1 MRFANP
7 TILFALSA
15 VSIPI
20 LIHLFNLRKFK
31 RVLFTNVQLL
41 KEVQQQTIKQHR
53 LKHLLVLLSRIL
65 FILFLVFAFAK
76 PFIPSSK
83 QSIRQ
88 GVNYTS
94 IYIDNSFSMNLQN
107 EDGVLLEQAKN
118 KAKEIISAYQASD
131 KFQIISNDLAAQ
143 SQQFLTKEETYKAID
158 ELKISPNFC
167 ALTSV
172 INRQNSLFATV
183 NATNKNC
190 FYLSDFQKNT
200 IDKQLKQV
208 IDTNINYRM
217 VYFNASPI
225 QNISIDSVWFDA
237 PIHLANQAEKLI
249 IKVSNHS
256 AEAIKDLPIN
266 LQLNNQSKA
275 LITIDIESNAT
286 KIDTIFYTNNSSR
299 IQKGMVAIASE
310 QLPFDDQYYFGYE
323 IAENIP
329 VLLINGNNLSSK
341 YIQSVY
347 QTEAIIKLS
356 VNAFE
361 QINYADFNNFETI
374 ILNEPI
380 TLSDGLI
387 AMLQQ
392 VVADGKSLIIIP
404 SEKTNLPALN
414 KLLNTF
420 QIPNFIA
427 LQANEQKIK
436 ELNISDKIFAG
447 VFNNFSENMQFP
459 TLKKYF
465 IQQNTALEAIL
476 KLNDGTVVLQ
486 KNKYKKGSVYLYS
499 FSLDPSFG
507 DFAKHPLMVP
517 LFLRIPQISN
527 YDLQLAYEIGKQNR
541 LNISTIS
548 NPISEQNQYLLSI
561 GSQQWIPE
569 WKIINSNTYLL
580 IPAEINQAGWLTLQ
594 NKQQNIRAIALNYNR
609 SESNLSYLNTSAL
622 SDFGFKTAIVYET
635 SFHNF
640 KNTIAQ
646 DNFGLQLW
654 KICVILAL
662 VFLASEVLILRFFS
676 RF

>member
-94 IYIDNSFSMNLQN
+94 IYIDNSFSMDLQN
-107 EDGVLLEQAKN
+107 EQGVLLEQAKN
-118 KAKEIISAYQASD
+118 KAKEIISAYQATD

-158 ELKISPNFC
+158 ELKISSNFC
-167 ALTSV
+167 ALSNV

-183 NATNKNC
+183 NASNKNC

-208 IDTNINYRM
+208 IDTSINYRM

-249 IKVSNHS
+249 IKVTNHS
-256 AEAIKDLPIN
+256 TEAVKDLPIN
-266 LQLNNQSKA
+266 LQLNDLSKA
-275 LITIDIESNAT
+275 LITIYIASNET

-299 IQKGMVAIASE
+299 IQKGKVTIASE
-310 QLPFDDQYYFGYE
+310 QLSFDDQYYFAYE
-323 IAENIP
+323 IADNIP

-347 QTEAIIKLS
+347 QTEAVIKLS
-356 VNAFE
+356 INAFE
-361 QINYADFNNFETI
+361 QINYAEFTNYETI
-374 ILNEPI
+374 ILNEP
-380 TLSDGLI
+380 TYVSDGLI

-404 SEKTNLPALN
+404 SERTNIPVLN
-414 KLLNTF
+414 KLLNNF
-420 QIPNFIA
+420 QIPNFIT

-436 ELNISDKIFAG
+436 ELNISDKIFIG
-447 VFNNFSENMQFP
+447 VFNNFSENLQFP
-459 TLKKYF
+459 TIKKYF
-465 IQQNTALEAIL
+465 TQQNTALEAIL
-476 KLNDGTVVLQ
+476 KLNDGTVVLK

-561 GSQQWIPE
+561 GTQQWIPE

-580 IPAEINQAGWLTLQ
+580 IPAEITQAGWLTLQ

-622 SDFGFKTAIVYET
+622 SDFGFKTAIIYEA
-635 SFHNF
+635 SFYNF

>member
-41 KEVQQQTIKQHR
+41 KEVQQQTIKKHR

-143 SQQFLTKEETYKAID
+143 SQQFLTKEETFKAID

-380 TLSDGLI
+380 SLSDGLI

-392 VVADGKSLIIIP
+392 VVAAGKSLIIIP
-404 SEKTNLPALN
+404 SEKTNIPSLN

-427 LQANEQKIK
+427 LQANEQKMK

-459 TLKKYF
+459 TIKKYF
-465 IQQNTALEAIL
+465 SQQNTSLEAIL

-609 SESNLSYLNTSAL
+609 SESNLSYLNSSAL
-622 SDFGFKTAIVYET
+622 SDFGFKTAIIYEA

>member
-172 INRQNSLFATV
+172 INRQNSLFVTV

-217 VYFNASPI
+217 VYFNASSI

-380 TLSDGLI
+380 SLSDGLI

-392 VVADGKSLIIIP
+392 VVAAGKSLIIIP
-404 SEKTNLPALN
+404 SEKTNIPSLN

-459 TLKKYF
+459 TIKKYF
-465 IQQNTALEAIL
+465 SQQNTSLEAIL

-609 SESNLSYLNTSAL
+609 SESNLSYLNSSAL
-622 SDFGFKTAIVYET
+622 SDFGFKTAIIYEA

-640 KNTIAQ
+640 KNTIVQ

>member
-7 TILFALSA
+7 SILFALSA

-94 IYIDNSFSMNLQN
+94 IYIDNSFSMDLQN
-107 EDGVLLEQAKN
+107 EQGVLLEQAKN
-118 KAKEIISAYQASD
+118 KAKEIISAYQATD

-158 ELKISPNFC
+158 ELKISSNFC
-167 ALTSV
+167 ALSSV

-183 NATNKNC
+183 NASNKNC

-200 IDKQLKQV
+200 IDKQLKQL
-208 IDTNINYRM
+208 IDTSINYRM

-249 IKVSNHS
+249 IKVTNHS
-256 AEAIKDLPIN
+256 TEAVKDLPIN
-266 LQLNNQSKA
+266 LQLNDQSKA
-275 LITIDIESNAT
+275 LITINIASNET
-286 KIDTIFYTNNSSR
+286 KIDTIFYTNNPSR
-299 IQKGMVAIASE
+299 IQKGKVTIASE
-310 QLPFDDQYYFGYE
+310 QLSFDDQYYFAYE
-323 IAENIP
+323 IADNIP

-347 QTEAIIKLS
+347 QTEAVIKLS
-356 VNAFE
+356 INAFE
-361 QINYADFNNFETI
+361 QINYADFKNYETI
-374 ILNEPI
+374 ILNEP
-380 TLSDGLI
+380 TYVSDGLI

-404 SEKTNLPALN
+404 SEKTNIPALN
-414 KLLNTF
+414 KLLNNF
-420 QIPNFIA
+420 QIPNFIT
-427 LQANEQKIK
+427 LQADEQKIK
-436 ELNISDKIFAG
+436 ELNISDKIFIG
-447 VFNNFSENMQFP
+447 VFNNFSENLQFP
-459 TLKKYF
+459 TIKKYF
-465 IQQNTALEAIL
+465 TQQNSALEAIL

-548 NPISEQNQYLLSI
+548 NPISEQNQYLLNI
-561 GSQQWIPE
+561 GTQQWIPE

-580 IPAEINQAGWLTLQ
+580 IPAEITQAGWLTLQ

-622 SDFGFKTAIVYET
+622 SDFGFKTAI
-635 SFHNF
+635 
-640 KNTIAQ
+640 I
-646 DNFGLQLW
+646 
-654 KICVILAL
+654 
-662 VFLASEVLILRFFS
+662 
-676 RF
+676 

>member
-1 MRFANP
+1 MEDIQDFA
-7 TILFALSA
+7 
-15 VSIPI
+15 IPI
-20 LIHLFNLRKFK
+20 LTTFNLRKFK
-31 RVLFTNVQLL
+31 RVFFTNVQLL

-107 EDGVLLEQAKN
+107 ANGVLLEQAKN
-118 KAKEIISAYQASD
+118 KAKEIISAYQTTD
-131 KFQIISNDLAAQ
+131 KFQIITNDLAAQ

-172 INRQNSLFATV
+172 MNRQNSLFSTV
-183 NATNKNC
+183 NAINKNC

-249 IKVSNHS
+249 IKVTNFST
-256 AEAIKDLPIN
+256 EAVKDLPIN
-266 LQLNNQSKA
+266 LQINNQSKA
-275 LITIDIESNAT
+275 LITIDIAPNTT

-310 QLPFDDQYYFGYE
+310 QLPFDDQYYFAYE

-329 VLLINGNNLSSK
+329 VLLINGNALSSK

-361 QINYADFNNFETI
+361 QINYADFNNYETI

-380 TLSDGLI
+380 NLSDGLM
-387 AMLQQ
+387 AMLQKI
-392 VVADGKSLIIIP
+392 VADGKSLIIIP
-404 SEKTNLPALN
+404 SEKTNLPSLN

-420 QIPNFIA
+420 QIPNLIA

-436 ELNISDKIFAG
+436 ELNISDKIFTG

-459 TLKKYF
+459 TIKKYF
-465 IQQNTALEAIL
+465 SQQNTALEAIL

-507 DFAKHPLMVP
+507 DFAMHPLMVP
-517 LFLRIPQISN
+517 MFLRIPQISN
-527 YDLQLAYEIGKQNR
+527 YDLQLAYEIGKQNK
-541 LNISTIS
+541 LNIATIS
-548 NPISEQNQYLLSI
+548 NPISEQNQYLLTI

-569 WKIINSNTYLL
+569 WKIINSNSILL
-580 IPAEINQAGWLTLQ
+580 IPAEINQAGWLSLQ

-609 SESNLSYLNTSAL
+609 SESNLSYLNSSAL
-622 SDFGFKTAIVYET
+622 SDFGFKTAIIYEA

>member
-208 IDTNINYRM
+208 IDTNINYRI
-217 VYFNASPI
+217 VYFNVSPI

-380 TLSDGLI
+380 SLSDGLI

-392 VVADGKSLIIIP
+392 VVAAGKSLIIIP

-427 LQANEQKIK
+427 LQANEQKMK

-609 SESNLSYLNTSAL
+609 SESNLSYLNSSAL
-622 SDFGFKTAIVYET
+622 SDFGFKTAIIYEA

>member
-143 SQQFLTKEETYKAID
+143 SQQFLTKEETFKAID

-172 INRQNSLFATV
+172 MNRQNSLFATV
-183 NATNKNC
+183 NAINKNC

-208 IDTNINYRM
+208 IDTSINYRM

-275 LITIDIESNAT
+275 LITIDIASNAT

-299 IQKGMVAIASE
+299 IQKGIVAIASE

-329 VLLINGNNLSSK
+329 VLLINGNTLSSK

-361 QINYADFNNFETI
+361 QINYADFNNYETI
-374 ILNEPI
+374 ILNEP
-380 TLSDGLI
+380 TYLSDGLM

-404 SEKTNLPALN
+404 SEKTNFPALN

-427 LQANEQKIK
+427 LQANEKKIK

-459 TLKKYF
+459 TIKKYF
-465 IQQNTALEAIL
+465 SQQNTALEAIL

-548 NPISEQNQYLLSI
+548 NPISEQNQYLLTI

-609 SESNLSYLNTSAL
+609 SESNLNYLNSSAL
-622 SDFGFKTAIVYET
+622 SDFGFKTAIIYEA

>member
-94 IYIDNSFSMNLQN
+94 IYIDNSFSMDLQN
-107 EDGVLLEQAKN
+107 EQGVLLEQAKN
-118 KAKEIISAYQASD
+118 KAKEIISAYQATD

-158 ELKISPNFC
+158 ELKISSNFC
-167 ALTSV
+167 ALSSV

-183 NATNKNC
+183 NASNKNC

-200 IDKQLKQV
+200 IDKQLKQL
-208 IDTNINYRM
+208 IDTSINYRM

-225 QNISIDSVWFDA
+225 QNISIDSVWFNA

-249 IKVSNHS
+249 IKVTNHS
-256 AEAIKDLPIN
+256 SEAIKDLPIN

-275 LITIDIESNAT
+275 LITINIASNET

-299 IQKGMVAIASE
+299 IQKGKVTIASE
-310 QLPFDDQYYFGYE
+310 QLSFDDQYYFAYE
-323 IAENIP
+323 IADNIP

-347 QTEAIIKLS
+347 QTEAVIKLS
-356 VNAFE
+356 INAFE
-361 QINYADFNNFETI
+361 QINYADFKNYETI
-374 ILNEPI
+374 ILNEP
-380 TLSDGLI
+380 TYVSDGLI

-404 SEKTNLPALN
+404 SEKTNIPALN
-414 KLLNTF
+414 KLLNNF
-420 QIPNFIA
+420 QIPNFIT

-436 ELNISDKIFAG
+436 ELNISDKIFIG
-447 VFNNFSENMQFP
+447 VFNNFSENLQFP
-459 TLKKYF
+459 TIKKYF
-465 IQQNTALEAIL
+465 TQQNSALEAIL

-561 GSQQWIPE
+561 GTQQWIPE

-580 IPAEINQAGWLTLQ
+580 IPAEITQAGWLTLQ

-622 SDFGFKTAIVYET
+622 SDFGFKTAIIYEA

>member
-94 IYIDNSFSMNLQN
+94 IYIDNSFSMDLQN
-107 EDGVLLEQAKN
+107 EQGVLLEQAKN
-118 KAKEIISAYQASD
+118 KAKEIISAYQATD

-158 ELKISPNFC
+158 ELKISSNFC
-167 ALTSV
+167 ALSSV

-183 NATNKNC
+183 NASNKNC

-200 IDKQLKQV
+200 IDKQLKQL
-208 IDTNINYRM
+208 IDTSINYRM

-225 QNISIDSVWFDA
+225 QNISIDSVWFNA

-249 IKVSNHS
+249 IKVTNHS
-256 AEAIKDLPIN
+256 SEAIKDLPIN

-275 LITIDIESNAT
+275 LITINIASNET
-286 KIDTIFYTNNSSR
+286 KIDTIFYTNNTSQ
-299 IQKGMVAIASE
+299 IQKGKVTIASE
-310 QLPFDDQYYFGYE
+310 QLSFDDQYYFAYE
-323 IAENIP
+323 IADNIP

-347 QTEAIIKLS
+347 QTEAVIKLS
-356 VNAFE
+356 INAFE
-361 QINYADFNNFETI
+361 QINYADFKNYETI
-374 ILNEPI
+374 ILNEP
-380 TLSDGLI
+380 TYVSDGLI

-404 SEKTNLPALN
+404 SEKTNIPALN
-414 KLLNTF
+414 KLLNNF
-420 QIPNFIA
+420 QIPNFIT

-436 ELNISDKIFAG
+436 ELNISDKIFIG
-447 VFNNFSENMQFP
+447 VFNNFSENLQFP
-459 TLKKYF
+459 TIKKYF
-465 IQQNTALEAIL
+465 TQQNSALEAIL

-561 GSQQWIPE
+561 GTQQWIPE

-580 IPAEINQAGWLTLQ
+580 IPAEITQAGWLTLQ

-622 SDFGFKTAIVYET
+622 SDFGFKTAIIYEA

>member
-1 MRFANP
+1 
-7 TILFALSA
+7 
-15 VSIPI
+15 
-20 LIHLFNLRKFK
+20 
-31 RVLFTNVQLL
+31 
-41 KEVQQQTIKQHR
+41 
-53 LKHLLVLLSRIL
+53 
-65 FILFLVFAFAK
+65 
-76 PFIPSSK
+76 
-83 QSIRQ
+83 
-88 GVNYTS
+88 
-94 IYIDNSFSMNLQN
+94 
-107 EDGVLLEQAKN
+107 
-118 KAKEIISAYQASD
+118 
-131 KFQIISNDLAAQ
+131 
-143 SQQFLTKEETYKAID
+143 
-158 ELKISPNFC
+158 
-167 ALTSV
+167 
-172 INRQNSLFATV
+172 
-183 NATNKNC
+183 
-190 FYLSDFQKNT
+190 
-200 IDKQLKQV
+200 
-208 IDTNINYRM
+208 M
-217 VYFNASPI
+217 VYFNASSI

-380 TLSDGLI
+380 SLSDGLI

-392 VVADGKSLIIIP
+392 VVAAGKSLIIIP
-404 SEKTNLPALN
+404 SEKTNIPSLN

-459 TLKKYF
+459 TIKKYF
-465 IQQNTALEAIL
+465 SQQNTSLEAIL

-569 WKIINSNTYLL
+569 WTIINSNTYLL

-609 SESNLSYLNTSAL
+609 SESNLSYLNSSAL
-622 SDFGFKTAIVYET
+622 SDFGFKTAIIYEA

>member
-53 LKHLLVLLSRIL
+53 LKHILVLLTRIL

-131 KFQIISNDLAAQ
+131 KFQIISNDLTAQ
-143 SQQFLTKEETYKAID
+143 SQHFLTKEETHKAIE

-172 INRQNSLFATV
+172 MNRQNSLFATV

-190 FYLSDFQKNT
+190 FYLSDFQKNY
-200 IDKQLKQV
+200 IDKEIKQV
-208 IDTNINYRM
+208 IDTHINYRM

-237 PIHLANQAEKLI
+237 PIHLANQAEKLM
-249 IKVSNHS
+249 IKVTNHS
-256 AEAIKDLPIN
+256 REAVKDLPIN

-275 LITIDIESNAT
+275 LITIDIASNST
-286 KIDTIFYTNNSSR
+286 NIDTIYYTNNSSS
-299 IQKGMVAIASE
+299 IQKGMVTIASE
-310 QLPFDDQYYFGYE
+310 QLSFDDQYYFAYE

-341 YIQSVY
+341 YIQTVY

-356 VNAFE
+356 INAFE
-361 QINYADFNNFETI
+361 QINYADFNNYETI
-374 ILNEPI
+374 ILNEPAN
-380 TLSDGLI
+380 LSDGLM

-392 VVADGKSLIIIP
+392 VVADGKSLIILP
-404 SEKTNLPALN
+404 SEKTNLLALN

-427 LQANEQKIK
+427 LQSNEQKIK
-436 ELNISDKIFAG
+436 ELNISDKIFLG
-447 VFNNFSENMQFP
+447 VFNNFSKNMQFP
-459 TLKKYF
+459 TIKKYF
-465 IQQNTALEAIL
+465 NQQNTALEAIL

-527 YDLQLAYEIGKQNR
+527 YDLQLAYELGKQNKIN
-541 LNISTIS
+541 LSTIS
-548 NPISEQNQYLLSI
+548 KPILEQNQYLLSI

-580 IPAEINQAGWLTLQ
+580 IPAEINQAGWLSLQ

-609 SESNLSYLNTSAL
+609 SESNLSYLNSSAL
-622 SDFGFKTAIVYET
+622 SDFGFKTAIIYEA

>member
-143 SQQFLTKEETYKAID
+143 SQQFLTKEETFKAID

-217 VYFNASPI
+217 VYFNASSI

-380 TLSDGLI
+380 SLSDGLI

-392 VVADGKSLIIIP
+392 VVAAGKSLIIIP
-404 SEKTNLPALN
+404 SEKTNIPSLN

-427 LQANEQKIK
+427 LQANEQKMK

-459 TLKKYF
+459 TIKKYF
-465 IQQNTALEAIL
+465 SQQNTSLEAIL

-609 SESNLSYLNTSAL
+609 SESNLSYLNSSAL
-622 SDFGFKTAIVYET
+622 SDFGFKTAIIYEA

>member
-7 TILFALSA
+7 TVLFALSA

-208 IDTNINYRM
+208 IDTNINYRI

-380 TLSDGLI
+380 SLSDGLI

-392 VVADGKSLIIIP
+392 VVAAGKSLIIIP
-404 SEKTNLPALN
+404 SEKTNIPSLN

-459 TLKKYF
+459 TIKKYF
-465 IQQNTALEAIL
+465 SQQNTSLEAIL

-609 SESNLSYLNTSAL
+609 SESNLSYLNSSAL
-622 SDFGFKTAIVYET
+622 SDFGFKTAIIYEA

>member
-107 EDGVLLEQAKN
+107 EEGVLLEQAKN

-208 IDTNINYRM
+208 VDTNINYRM
-217 VYFNASPI
+217 VYFNSSLI

-420 QIPNFIA
+420 QISNFIA
-427 LQANEQKIK
+427 LQANEQKMK

-459 TLKKYF
+459 TIKKYF
-465 IQQNTALEAIL
+465 SQQNTALEAIL

-622 SDFGFKTAIVYET
+622 SDFGFKTAIIYEA

>member
-143 SQQFLTKEETYKAID
+143 SQQFLTKEETFKAID

-172 INRQNSLFATV
+172 MNRQNSLFATV
-183 NATNKNC
+183 SAINKNC

-208 IDTNINYRM
+208 IDTSINYRM

-275 LITIDIESNAT
+275 LITIDIASNAT

-329 VLLINGNNLSSK
+329 VLLINGNTLSSK

-361 QINYADFNNFETI
+361 QINYADFNNYETI
-374 ILNEPI
+374 ILNEP
-380 TLSDGLI
+380 TYLSDGLM

-427 LQANEQKIK
+427 LQANEKKIK

-459 TLKKYF
+459 TIKKYF
-465 IQQNTALEAIL
+465 SQQNTALEAIL

-548 NPISEQNQYLLSI
+548 NPISEQNQYLLTI

-609 SESNLSYLNTSAL
+609 SESNLNYLNSSAL
-622 SDFGFKTAIVYET
+622 SDFGFKTAIIYEA

>member
-94 IYIDNSFSMNLQN
+94 IYIDNSFSMDLQN
-107 EDGVLLEQAKN
+107 EQGVLLEQAKN
-118 KAKEIISAYQASD
+118 KAKEIISAYQATD

-158 ELKISPNFC
+158 ELKISSNFC
-167 ALTSV
+167 ALSSV

-183 NATNKNC
+183 NASNKNC

-200 IDKQLKQV
+200 IDKQLKQL
-208 IDTNINYRM
+208 IDTSINYRM

-225 QNISIDSVWFDA
+225 QNISIDSVWFNA

-249 IKVSNHS
+249 IKVTNHS
-256 AEAIKDLPIN
+256 SEAIKDLPIN

-275 LITIDIESNAT
+275 LITINIASNET

-299 IQKGMVAIASE
+299 IQKGKVTIASE
-310 QLPFDDQYYFGYE
+310 QLSFDDQYYFAYE
-323 IAENIP
+323 IADNIP

-347 QTEAIIKLS
+347 QTEAVIKLS
-356 VNAFE
+356 INAFE
-361 QINYADFNNFETI
+361 QINYADFKNYETI
-374 ILNEPI
+374 ILNEP
-380 TLSDGLI
+380 TYVSDGLI

-404 SEKTNLPALN
+404 SEKTNIPALN
-414 KLLNTF
+414 KLLNNF
-420 QIPNFIA
+420 QIPNFIT

-436 ELNISDKIFAG
+436 ELNISDKIFIG
-447 VFNNFSENMQFP
+447 VFNNFSENLQFP
-459 TLKKYF
+459 TIKKYF
-465 IQQNTALEAIL
+465 TQQNTALEAIL

-561 GSQQWIPE
+561 GTQQWIPE

-580 IPAEINQAGWLTLQ
+580 IPAEITQAGWLTLQ

-622 SDFGFKTAIVYET
+622 SDFGFKTAIIYEA

>member
-7 TILFALSA
+7 TVLLALSA

-65 FILFLVFAFAK
+65 FIFFLVFAFAK
-76 PFIPSSK
+76 PFIPSST
-83 QSIRQ
+83 QSVRQ

-107 EDGVLLEQAKN
+107 ANGVLLEQAKN
-118 KAKEIISAYQASD
+118 KAKEIVSAYQPSD

-143 SQQFLTKEETYKAID
+143 SQHFLTKEETFKAID
-158 ELKISPNFC
+158 ELNISPNFC

-172 INRQNSLFATV
+172 INRQNSLFSTV
-183 NATNKNC
+183 SAINKNC

-208 IDTNINYRM
+208 IDTSINYRM

-225 QNISIDSVWFDA
+225 QNIAIDSVWFDA
-237 PIHLANQAEKLI
+237 PIHLANQSEKLI
-249 IKVSNHS
+249 IKVTNYSS
-256 AEAIKDLPIN
+256 EAVKDLPIN

-275 LITIDIESNAT
+275 LITIDIAPNAT

-310 QLPFDDQYYFGYE
+310 QLPFDDQYYFAYE

-329 VLLINGNNLSSK
+329 VLLINGNTLSSK

-347 QTEAIIKLS
+347 QTETIIELS
-356 VNAFE
+356 VNSFE
-361 QINYADFNNFETI
+361 QINYASFNNYETI

-380 TLSDGLI
+380 NLSDGLM

-404 SEKTNLPALN
+404 SEKTNLPNLN

-427 LQANEQKIK
+427 LQSNEQKIK
-436 ELNISDKIFAG
+436 ELNISDKIFTG
-447 VFNNFSENMQFP
+447 VFNNYSENLQFP
-459 TLKKYF
+459 TIKKYF
-465 IQQNTALEAIL
+465 NQQNTALEAIL

-499 FSLDPSFG
+499 FSMDPSFG
-507 DFAKHPLMVP
+507 DFAKHSLMVP

-527 YDLQLAYEIGKQNR
+527 YDLQIAYEIGKQNK

-548 NPISEQNQYLLSI
+548 NPISDQNQYLLTI

-569 WKIINSNTYLL
+569 WKIINSNTYLV
-580 IPAEINQAGWLTLQ
+580 IPEEINQAGWLSLQ

-609 SESNLSYLNTSAL
+609 SESYLSYLNSSAL
-622 SDFGFKTAIVYET
+622 SDFGFKTAIIYEA

>member
-41 KEVQQQTIKQHR
+41 KEVQQQTIKKHR

-143 SQQFLTKEETYKAID
+143 SQQFLTKEETFKAID

-217 VYFNASPI
+217 VYFNASSI

-380 TLSDGLI
+380 SLSDGLI

-404 SEKTNLPALN
+404 SEKTNLPAFN

-427 LQANEQKIK
+427 LQANEQKMK

-459 TLKKYF
+459 TIKKYF
-465 IQQNTALEAIL
+465 SQQNTSLEAIL

-609 SESNLSYLNTSAL
+609 SESNLSYLNSSAL
-622 SDFGFKTAIVYET
+622 SDFGFKTAIIYEA

>member
-158 ELKISPNFC
+158 EQKISPNFC

-208 IDTNINYRM
+208 IDTNINYRI
-217 VYFNASPI
+217 VYFNVSPI

-380 TLSDGLI
+380 SLSDGLI

-427 LQANEQKIK
+427 LQANEQKMK

-609 SESNLSYLNTSAL
+609 SESNLSYLNSSAL
-622 SDFGFKTAIVYET
+622 SDFGFKTAIIYEA

>member
-143 SQQFLTKEETYKAID
+143 SQQFLTKEETFKAID

-217 VYFNASPI
+217 VYFNASSI

-299 IQKGMVAIASE
+299 IQKGMVAISSE

-404 SEKTNLPALN
+404 SEKTNLPSFN

-420 QIPNFIA
+420 QIPNLIA
-427 LQANEQKIK
+427 LQANEQKMK

-507 DFAKHPLMVP
+507 DFAKHSLMVP

-622 SDFGFKTAIVYET
+622 SDFGFKTAIIYEA

>member
-53 LKHLLVLLSRIL
+53 LKHLLVLFSRIL

-143 SQQFLTKEETYKAID
+143 SQQFLTKEETFKAID

-172 INRQNSLFATV
+172 MNRQNSLFATV
-183 NATNKNC
+183 NASNKNC

-208 IDTNINYRM
+208 IDTSINYRM
-217 VYFNASPI
+217 VYFNARPI

-275 LITIDIESNAT
+275 LITIDIASNAT

-361 QINYADFNNFETI
+361 QINYADFNNYETI
-374 ILNEPI
+374 ILNEP
-380 TLSDGLI
+380 TNLSDGLM

-459 TLKKYF
+459 TIKKYF
-465 IQQNTALEAIL
+465 SQQNTALEAIL
-476 KLNDGTVVLQ
+476 KLIDGTVVLQ

-548 NPISEQNQYLLSI
+548 NPISEQNQYFLSI

-580 IPAEINQAGWLTLQ
+580 IPDEINQAGWLTLQ

-609 SESNLSYLNTSAL
+609 SESNLNYLNSSAL
-622 SDFGFKTAIVYET
+622 SDFGFKTAIIYEA

>member
-31 RVLFTNVQLL
+31 RVFFTNVQLL

-107 EDGVLLEQAKN
+107 ANGVLLEQAKN
-118 KAKEIISAYQASD
+118 KAKEIISAYQTTD
-131 KFQIISNDLAAQ
+131 KFQIITNDLAAQ

-172 INRQNSLFATV
+172 MNRQNSLFSTV
-183 NATNKNC
+183 NAINKNC

-249 IKVSNHS
+249 IKVTNFST
-256 AEAIKDLPIN
+256 EAVKDLPIN
-266 LQLNNQSKA
+266 LQINNQSKA
-275 LITIDIESNAT
+275 LITIDIAPNTT

-310 QLPFDDQYYFGYE
+310 QLPFDDQYYFAYE

-329 VLLINGNNLSSK
+329 VLLINGNALSSK

-361 QINYADFNNFETI
+361 QINYADFNNYETI

-380 TLSDGLI
+380 NLSDGLM
-387 AMLQQ
+387 AMLQKI
-392 VVADGKSLIIIP
+392 VADGKSLIIIP
-404 SEKTNLPALN
+404 SEKTNLPSLN

-420 QIPNFIA
+420 QIPNLIA

-436 ELNISDKIFAG
+436 ELNISDKIFTG

-459 TLKKYF
+459 TIKKYF
-465 IQQNTALEAIL
+465 SQQNTALEAIL

-507 DFAKHPLMVP
+507 DFAMHPLMVP
-517 LFLRIPQISN
+517 MFLRIPQISN
-527 YDLQLAYEIGKQNR
+527 YDLQLAYEIGKQNK
-541 LNISTIS
+541 LNIATIS
-548 NPISEQNQYLLSI
+548 NPISEQNQYLLTI

-569 WKIINSNTYLL
+569 WKIINSNSILL
-580 IPAEINQAGWLTLQ
+580 IPAEINQAGWLSLQ

-609 SESNLSYLNTSAL
+609 SESNLSYLNSSAL
-622 SDFGFKTAIVYET
+622 SDFGFKTAIIYEA

>member
-41 KEVQQQTIKQHR
+41 KEVQQQTIKKHR

-158 ELKISPNFC
+158 EQKISPNFC

-208 IDTNINYRM
+208 IDTNINYRI
-217 VYFNASPI
+217 VYFNVSPI

-380 TLSDGLI
+380 SLSDGLI

-427 LQANEQKIK
+427 LQANEQKMK

-609 SESNLSYLNTSAL
+609 SESNLSYLNSSAL
-622 SDFGFKTAIVYET
+622 SDFGFKTAIIYEA

>member
-208 IDTNINYRM
+208 IDTNINYRI

-380 TLSDGLI
+380 SLSDGLI

-392 VVADGKSLIIIP
+392 VVAAGKSLIIIP
-404 SEKTNLPALN
+404 SEKTNIPSLN

-427 LQANEQKIK
+427 LQANEQKMK

-459 TLKKYF
+459 TIKKYF
-465 IQQNTALEAIL
+465 SQQNTSLEAIL

-609 SESNLSYLNTSAL
+609 SESNLSYLNSSAL
-622 SDFGFKTAIVYET
+622 SDFGFKTAIIYEA

>member
-143 SQQFLTKEETYKAID
+143 SQQFLTKEETFKAID

-172 INRQNSLFATV
+172 MNRQNSLFATV
-183 NATNKNC
+183 NAINKNC

-208 IDTNINYRM
+208 IDTSINYRM
-217 VYFNASPI
+217 VYFNARPI

-275 LITIDIESNAT
+275 LITIDIASNAT

-361 QINYADFNNFETI
+361 QINYADFNNYETI
-374 ILNEPI
+374 ILNEP
-380 TLSDGLI
+380 TNLSDGLM

-427 LQANEQKIK
+427 LQAIEQKIK

-459 TLKKYF
+459 TIKKYF
-465 IQQNTALEAIL
+465 SQQNTALEAIL

-499 FSLDPSFG
+499 FSLDLSFG

-548 NPISEQNQYLLSI
+548 NPISEQNQYLLTI

-609 SESNLSYLNTSAL
+609 SESNLNYLNSSAL
-622 SDFGFKTAIVYET
+622 SDFGFKTAIIYEA

>member
-380 TLSDGLI
+380 SLSDGLI

-392 VVADGKSLIIIP
+392 VVAAGKSLIIIP

-427 LQANEQKIK
+427 LQANEQKMK

-447 VFNNFSENMQFP
+447 VFNNYSENLQFP

-622 SDFGFKTAIVYET
+622 SDFGFKTAIIYEA

>member
-53 LKHLLVLLSRIL
+53 LKHLLVLLTRIL

-131 KFQIISNDLAAQ
+131 KFQIISNDLTAQ
-143 SQQFLTKEETYKAID
+143 SQHFLTKEETHKAIE

-172 INRQNSLFATV
+172 MNRQNSLFATV

-190 FYLSDFQKNT
+190 FYLSDFQKNY
-200 IDKQLKQV
+200 IDKEIKQV
-208 IDTNINYRM
+208 IDTHINYRM

-275 LITIDIESNAT
+275 LITIDIASNST
-286 KIDTIFYTNNSSR
+286 NIDTIYYTNNSSS
-299 IQKGMVAIASE
+299 IQKGMVTIASE
-310 QLPFDDQYYFGYE
+310 QLSFDDQYYFAYE

-341 YIQSVY
+341 YIQTVY

-356 VNAFE
+356 INAFE
-361 QINYADFNNFETI
+361 QINYADFNNYETI
-374 ILNEPI
+374 ILNEPAN
-380 TLSDGLI
+380 LSDGLM

-392 VVADGKSLIIIP
+392 VVADGKSLIILP
-404 SEKTNLPALN
+404 SEKTNLLALN

-420 QIPNFIA
+420 QIPNIIA
-427 LQANEQKIK
+427 LQSNEQKIK
-436 ELNISDKIFAG
+436 ELNISDKIFLG

-459 TLKKYF
+459 TIKKYF
-465 IQQNTALEAIL
+465 NQQNTALEAIL

-527 YDLQLAYEIGKQNR
+527 YDLQLAYELGKQNKIN
-541 LNISTIS
+541 LSTIS
-548 NPISEQNQYLLSI
+548 KPILEQNQYLLSI

-580 IPAEINQAGWLTLQ
+580 IPAEINQAGWLSLQ

-609 SESNLSYLNTSAL
+609 SESNLSYLNSSAL
-622 SDFGFKTAIVYET
+622 SDFGFKTAIIYEA

>member
-158 ELKISPNFC
+158 EQKISPNFC

-208 IDTNINYRM
+208 IDTNINYRI
-217 VYFNASPI
+217 VYFNVSPI

-380 TLSDGLI
+380 SLSDGLI

-427 LQANEQKIK
+427 LQANEQKMK

-561 GSQQWIPE
+561 GAQQWIPE

-609 SESNLSYLNTSAL
+609 SESNLSYLNSSAL
-622 SDFGFKTAIVYET
+622 SDFGFKTAIIYEA

>member
-107 EDGVLLEQAKN
+107 EEGVLLEQAKN

-380 TLSDGLI
+380 SLSDGLI

-404 SEKTNLPALN
+404 SEKTNLPSLN

-465 IQQNTALEAIL
+465 IQQNTSLEAIL

-622 SDFGFKTAIVYET
+622 SDFGFKTAIIYEA

>member
-7 TILFALSA
+7 TVLFALSA

-31 RVLFTNVQLL
+31 RLLFTNVQLL

-183 NATNKNC
+183 NASNKNC

-208 IDTNINYRM
+208 IDTTINYRM

-225 QNISIDSVWFDA
+225 QNIAIDSVWFDA
-237 PIHLANQAEKLI
+237 PIHLANQAEKLM
-249 IKVSNHS
+249 IKVTNFST
-256 AEAIKDLPIN
+256 EAIKDLPIN
-266 LQLNNQSKA
+266 LQINNQFKA
-275 LITIDIESNAT
+275 LITIDLAPNAT
-286 KIDTIFYTNNSSR
+286 KIDTVFYTNSSSR

-361 QINYADFNNFETI
+361 QINYADFNNYETI

-380 TLSDGLI
+380 NLSDGLI
-387 AMLQQ
+387 AMLQK
-392 VVADGKSLIIIP
+392 VVTDGKSLIIIP
-404 SEKTNLPALN
+404 SEKTNLPGLN

-427 LQANEQKIK
+427 LQANEKIIK
-436 ELNISDKIFAG
+436 ELNISDKIFSG

-459 TLKKYF
+459 TIKKYF
-465 IQQNTALEAIL
+465 SQQNSGLEAIL

-527 YDLQLAYEIGKQNR
+527 YDLQLAYEIGKQNK

-548 NPISEQNQYLLSI
+548 NPISEQNQYLLTI

-609 SESNLSYLNTSAL
+609 SESNLNYLNSSAL
-622 SDFGFKTAIVYET
+622 SDFGFKTAIIYEA

>member
-118 KAKEIISAYQASD
+118 KAKEIISAYQVSD

-404 SEKTNLPALN
+404 SEKTNLPSLN

-427 LQANEQKIK
+427 LQANEQKMK
-436 ELNISDKIFAG
+436 ELNISDKIFVG

-569 WKIINSNTYLL
+569 WKIINSNTYML

-622 SDFGFKTAIVYET
+622 SDFGFKTAIIYEA

>member
-1 MRFANP
+1 
-7 TILFALSA
+7 
-15 VSIPI
+15 
-20 LIHLFNLRKFK
+20 
-31 RVLFTNVQLL
+31 
-41 KEVQQQTIKQHR
+41 
-53 LKHLLVLLSRIL
+53 
-65 FILFLVFAFAK
+65 
-76 PFIPSSK
+76 
-83 QSIRQ
+83 
-88 GVNYTS
+88 
-94 IYIDNSFSMNLQN
+94 
-107 EDGVLLEQAKN
+107 
-118 KAKEIISAYQASD
+118 
-131 KFQIISNDLAAQ
+131 
-143 SQQFLTKEETYKAID
+143 
-158 ELKISPNFC
+158 
-167 ALTSV
+167 
-172 INRQNSLFATV
+172 
-183 NATNKNC
+183 
-190 FYLSDFQKNT
+190 
-200 IDKQLKQV
+200 
-208 IDTNINYRM
+208 M

-249 IKVSNHS
+249 IKVTNFST
-256 AEAIKDLPIN
+256 EAVKDLTIN
-266 LQLNNQSKA
+266 LQINNQSKA
-275 LITIDIESNAT
+275 LITIDIAPNAT

-310 QLPFDDQYYFGYE
+310 QLPFDDQYYFAYE

-329 VLLINGNNLSSK
+329 VLLINGNALSSK

-361 QINYADFNNFETI
+361 QINYADFNNYETI

-380 TLSDGLI
+380 SLSDGLI
-387 AMLQQ
+387 AMLQKI
-392 VVADGKSLIIIP
+392 VADGKSLIIIP
-404 SEKTNLPALN
+404 SEKTNLPNLN

-436 ELNISDKIFAG
+436 ELNISDKIFTG

-459 TLKKYF
+459 TIKKYF
-465 IQQNTALEAIL
+465 SQQNTALEAIL

-499 FSLDPSFG
+499 FSLDPIFG
-507 DFAKHPLMVP
+507 DFAMHPLMVP
-517 LFLRIPQISN
+517 MFLRIPQISN
-527 YDLQLAYEIGKQNR
+527 YDLQLAYEIGKQNK
-541 LNISTIS
+541 LNIATIS
-548 NPISEQNQYLLSI
+548 NPISEQNQYLLTI
-561 GSQQWIPE
+561 GSQHWIPE
-569 WKIINSNTYLL
+569 WKIINSNNNLL
-580 IPAEINQAGWLTLQ
+580 IPAEINQAGWLSLQ

-609 SESNLSYLNTSAL
+609 SESNLSYLNSSAL
-622 SDFGFKTAIVYET
+622 SDFGFKTAIIYEA

>member
-380 TLSDGLI
+380 SLSDGLI

-404 SEKTNLPALN
+404 SEKTNLPSLN

-427 LQANEQKIK
+427 LQANEQKMK

-465 IQQNTALEAIL
+465 IQQNTSLEAII

-622 SDFGFKTAIVYET
+622 SDFGFKTAIIYEA